1 MEQDKRRYSRKK
13 MGCLIA
19 VLIVVPL
26 LFFLRLA
33 LKSPLVF
40 DMITRYAITQ
50 AEGMLDAELQAD
62 RIRGD
67 LLSGFTIHELTLRE
81 RSGSEIAQ
89 IDSVVLEYTL
99 SGLVLSPQTVRKVQI
114 YGADL
119 NLRQESD
126 STWNLLNIL
135 PA

>member
-33 LKSPLVF
+33 LKSALVF
-40 DMITRYAITQ
+40 DMIARYAITQ

-67 LLSGFTIHELTLRE
+67 LLSGSTSHALTLRE
-81 RSGSEIAQ
+81 RSGSEVAEG
-89 IDSVVLEYTL
+89 DAVMLEYRL
-99 SGLVLSPQTVRKVQI
+99 AG
-114 YGADL
+114 
-119 NLRQESD
+119 
-126 STWNLLNIL
+126 W
-135 PA
+135 